1 MVQQKTKPSIEQ
13 LRAERLKR
21 EVEEKQRTAQL
32 LAKHRGEKI
41 ETEPAEEPQRRQK
54 YNSQYNP
61 DFAKQFR
68 RKDRD

>member
-1 MVQQKTKPSIEQ
+1 MIQQKSKSSIEQ

-21 EVEEKQRTAQL
+21 EMEEKQRTAQL

-41 ETEPAEEPQRRQK
+41 ETKPSEEPQRRQK

-61 DFAKQFR
+61 DLAKQYR
-68 RKDRD
+68 KKDRD